1 MHLKRLTICS
11 LMAWI
16 LTLALLAVLAQGQ
29 GGPGNQ
35 SPAVQAPWMDKSLSP
50 DRRAELLVGQM
61 TLEEKISLLHGGGW
75 RGLIG
80 PPGSQPPTRSL
91 GGAGFIPGI
100 PRLGI
105 PDLQMADA
113 AVGVTRGA
121 RSEERRVGK
130 EC

>member
-61 TLEEKISLLHGGGW
+61 TLEEKISLLHGVGRKVFFRFPLATAAGIAGR
-75 RGLIG
+75 RGLHSWHSAFG
-80 PPGSQPPTRSL
+80 HP
-91 GGAGFIPGI
+91 
-100 PRLGI
+100 
-105 PDLQMADA
+105 
-113 AVGVTRGA
+113 
-121 RSEERRVGK
+121 
-130 EC
+130 